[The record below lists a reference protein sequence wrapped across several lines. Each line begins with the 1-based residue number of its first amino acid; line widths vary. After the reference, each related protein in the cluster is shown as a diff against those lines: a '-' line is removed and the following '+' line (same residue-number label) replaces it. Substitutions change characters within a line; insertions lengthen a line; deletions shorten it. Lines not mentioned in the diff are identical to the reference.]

1 MGYIELVE
9 VLSTILQCCVLAV
22 IIAKSTK
29 IISFSKNCI
38 FAFFIVLTMASCL
51 LSNLYWI
58 AYDLINPN
66 TRMPIAA
73 NEIAECAAILLLS
86 AALNSVLQNRK
97 KVLGEILFAFFYT
110 AANIV
115 LWIVWSGEWFQDIFF
130 GVPYIYFL
138 WVLIHGLRSR
148 KSLPSREMYLM
159 AVTSAVTLALLAL
172 LPISE
177 GNVYAFAK
185 YGSYAV
191 KFVLMVWL
199 GIRCVQSKDIFVA
212 STFFLWTNLAMFSSA
227 EFYYQIAFLANTVAL
242 PFIFISMKK
251 EIFDNGAC

>member
-1 MGYIELVE
+1 MGYLEKLDI
-9 VLSTILQCCVLAV
+9 LSTILQCCVLAFFIV
-22 IIAKSTK
+22 KSTR
-29 IISFSKNCI
+29 IMSISKNCI
-38 FAFFIVLTMASCL
+38 FAFFIVLAMACCL

-58 AYDLINPN
+58 AYDLINPD

-86 AALNSVLQNRK
+86 ASLNSVLQNRK
-97 KVLGEILFAFFYT
+97 KVPGEILFAFFYT
-110 AANIV
+110 AVNIV

-138 WVLIHGLRSR
+138 WVLIRGLRT
-148 KSLPSREMYLM
+148 RESVPPKELYLM
-159 AVTSAVTLALLAL
+159 AATGVVTLALLAL

-191 KFVLMVWL
+191 KFALMVWL

-212 STFFLWTNLAMFSSA
+212 SVFFLWTNLAMFSSA

>member
-1 MGYIELVE
+1 MSI
-9 VLSTILQCCVLAV
+9 
-22 IIAKSTK
+22 
-29 IISFSKNCI
+29 SKNCI

-97 KVLGEILFAFFYT
+97 KKLGEILFAFFYT

-159 AVTSAVTLALLAL
+159 AVTSVVTLALLAL

-185 YGSYAV
+185 YGSYMV
-191 KFVLMVWL
+191 KFALMIWL

-212 STFFLWTNLAMFSSA
+212 SAFFLWTNLAMFSSA

-251 EIFDNGAC
+251 EIFDNGVC